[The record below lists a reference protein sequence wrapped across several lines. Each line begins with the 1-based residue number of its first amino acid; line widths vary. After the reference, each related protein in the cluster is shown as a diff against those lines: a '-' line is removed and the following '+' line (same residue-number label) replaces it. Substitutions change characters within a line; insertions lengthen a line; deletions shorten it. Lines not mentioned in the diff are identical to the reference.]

1 MLRRRSLL
9 PGLTGLTVSGLLAT
23 PAILSAPALA
33 QPRQGPPHEWMFGS
47 WTGGIFPAVDTEG
60 PGCFGN
66 VALIVMRDL
75 VMRVSS
81 LDYAYRQRAIES
93 VAVTPDGLEFRLIP
107 FPGRP
112 MPEIGFGC
120 DGNPNLLRVTRR
132 GPDEV
137 LLPGCVEF
145 PGALRRCKTG

>member
-1 MLRRRSLL
+1 MLRRSLL
-9 PGLTGLTVSGLLAT
+9 PTTLGLLAA
-23 PAILSAPALA
+23 PALLRPALA
-33 QPRQGPPHEWMFGS
+33 QPAAPRQGPPHDWMFGS

-75 VMRVSS
+75 IMRVSS
-81 LDYAYRQRAIES
+81 LDFAYRQRAIET

-107 FPGRP
+107 LAGRP
-112 MPEIGFGC
+112 QPEIGFGC
-120 DGNPNLLRVTRR
+120 DGNPNLLRVSRR

-137 LLPGCVEF
+137 VLPGCVEF
-145 PGALRRCKTG
+145 SGALRRCRTS

>member
-1 MLRRRSLL
+1 MLRRRSFL
-9 PGLTGLTVSGLLAT
+9 PVLTGLLA
-23 PAILSAPALA
+23 APAFAPNLA
-33 QPRQGPPHEWMFGS
+33 QGQPRQGPPHEWMFGS

-66 VALIVMRDL
+66 VTLIVTRD
-75 VMRVSS
+75 VIMRVSS
-81 LDYAYRQRAIES
+81 LDLAYRQRAIET
-93 VAVTPDGLEFRLIP
+93 VALLPDGLEFRLVP
-107 FPGRP
+107 VGGRP
-112 MPEIGFGC
+112 APEMGFGC

-145 PGALRRCKTG
+145 PSALRRCKTA

>member
-1 MLRRRSLL
+1 MLRRSLL
-9 PGLTGLTVSGLLAT
+9 PMIPGLLA
-23 PAILSAPALA
+23 APALVRSALA
-33 QPRQGPPHEWMFGS
+33 QPAAPPAPRQGPPHEWMFGS

-81 LDYAYRQRAIES
+81 LDYAYRQRAIET
-93 VAVTPDGLEFRLIP
+93 VALTPNGLEFRLIP
-107 FPGRP
+107 VAGRP
-112 MPEIGFGC
+112 QPEIGFGC
-120 DGNPNLLRVTRR
+120 DGNPDLLRVTRR

-137 LLPGCVEF
+137 VLPGCVEF
-145 PGALRRCKTG
+145 SGTLRRCRTS

>member
-1 MLRRRSLL
+1 MLRRRSFL
-9 PGLTGLTVSGLLAT
+9 PALSGLLAT
-23 PAILSAPALA
+23 PAIVSPTLA

-75 VMRVSS
+75 IMRVSS

-107 FPGRP
+107 VQGRP

-120 DGNPNLLRVTRR
+120 DGNPNLLRVSRR

-145 PGALRRCKTG
+145 PGALRRCKTS